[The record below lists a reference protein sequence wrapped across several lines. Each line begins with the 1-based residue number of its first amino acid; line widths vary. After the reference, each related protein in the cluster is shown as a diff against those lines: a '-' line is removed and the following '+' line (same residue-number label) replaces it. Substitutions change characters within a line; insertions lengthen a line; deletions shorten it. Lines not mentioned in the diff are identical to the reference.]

1 MYAASQVGQKRRK
14 DRKGKK
20 ERKKKEGRGFEVKG
34 VRKSEEKRTRHLA
47 YTFADAPTH
56 THDADLPERV
66 LVEPLGD
73 KVARVLERK
82 VEARRAHVAVRHRRR
97 EVQQED
103 EMADDRTAYRRGR
116 REESEKEYIEVN
128 VSRGMCV
135 CVPGREQGEDAHL
148 RRRPRASRS
157 ATAAVRLP
165 ASSSCTVSQ
174 ERVYV
179 ASQA

>member
-1 MYAASQVGQKRRK
+1 M
-14 DRKGKK
+14 
-20 ERKKKEGRGFEVKG
+20 KG

-47 YTFADAPTH
+47 YPFADASTH

-73 KVARVLERK
+73 EFARVLERE

-103 EMADDRTAYRRGR
+103 EMADDRTAYRRRR

-135 CVPGREQGEDAHL
+135 CVRVPGKRGGGRTRTSVVVRAQAGP
-148 RRRPRASRS
+148 RPRR
-157 ATAAVRLP
+157 
-165 ASSSCTVSQ
+165 
-174 ERVYV
+174 
-179 ASQA
+179 